1 MKQRAIVFDAFG
13 TLVEIG
19 QRLSPYRNLMSWMRQ
34 HGRRAMPNDA
44 AVIMSSPLDLAGI
57 ADAFNMVP
65 PPASLAQWERDLHIE
80 LDTIKLYPDSLPM
93 IETLRR
99 HGFRIGLCSNLAGP
113 YGGQIRALLPNLN
126 AYALSYEVGAVKPDP
141 AIYAYLLDQ
150 LQCAAG
156 DVIFVGDTPSA
167 DVDGPIAFGMS
178 ARLINR
184 KAGQTLADVLYG
196 L

>member
-1 MKQRAIVFDAFG
+1 
-13 TLVEIG
+13 
-19 QRLSPYRNLMSWMRQ
+19 
-34 HGRRAMPNDA
+34 
-44 AVIMSSPLDLAGI
+44 MSSPLDLAGI
-57 ADAFNMVP
+57 VDAFNMAP
-65 PPASLAQWERDLHIE
+65 PPASLAQWERDLRIE
-80 LDTIKLYPDSLPM
+80 LDTIKLYPDSLPV
-93 IETLRR
+93 IEALRR
-99 HGFRIGLCSNLAGP
+99 QGFRIGLCSNLAAP
-113 YGGQIRALLPNLN
+113 YGGQIRALLPPSLN

-178 ARLINR
+178 ARLIDR
-184 KAGQTLADVLYG
+184 KAGQTLTDVLHG